1 MRFCGRGYEGVV
13 QWAWLMVY
21 SLGGMDIRVV
31 DPCWFRSHVG
41 IVSQEPVLFARSI
54 KDNIAFGKD
63 DATMEQV

>member
-1 MRFCGRGYEGVV
+1 
-13 QWAWLMVY
+13 MVDP
-21 SLGGMDIRVV
+21 LGGMDIRVV